1 MILIVFEGFNDLQF
15 FKSFLIKVKKY
26 NEGTNRN
33 SNLRN
38 QFNKLFEKNPGG
50 TRIDILEHTNLGKV
64 ILLSIGGKQ
73 YFKDIAEAS
82 KPLVEVVK
90 ISKILLIGDK
100 DGEEDIITAKDEI
113 IKNGPNIPVE
123 AIVYKGCLEDL
134 ILRIVDLIN
143 PLIPQKDKE
152 VLNKIFRILS
162 EAYFNEENS
171 ESNREMSIFKKRKT
185 GIIHTILGPRCWGH
199 LFDEVFNKFC
209 EEDIDK
215 IEELERVKRFLEY
228 PNNK

>member
-15 FKSFLIKVKKY
+15 FKSFLIKVKEY

-33 SNLRN
+33 SNLKD

-50 TRIDILEHTNLGKV
+50 TRIDILEHTNPEKV

-73 YFKDIAEAS
+73 YFKDVAEAS
-82 KPLVEVVK
+82 KALVKIVG

-100 DGEEDIITAKDEI
+100 DGEEDIITAKNEI
-113 IKNGPNIPVE
+113 IKKELNIPVE
-123 AIVYKGCLEDL
+123 VIVYRGCLEDL
-134 ILRIVDLIN
+134 IFSVVDLIN
-143 PLIPQKDKE
+143 PLIPQRDKD

-162 EAYFNEENS
+162 ENYSNEENS

-199 LFDEVFNKFC
+199 LFDELFSKFC

-215 IEELERVKRFLEY
+215 IEELEKVKIFLEL
-228 PNNK
+228 